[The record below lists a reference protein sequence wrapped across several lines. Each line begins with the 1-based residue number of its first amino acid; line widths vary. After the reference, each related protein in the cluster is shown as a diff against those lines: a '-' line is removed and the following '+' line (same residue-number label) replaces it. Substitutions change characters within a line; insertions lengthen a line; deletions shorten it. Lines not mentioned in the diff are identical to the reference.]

1 MFHGQQIRSVL
12 LNPRLVVGFL
22 LLVDVVD
29 YRGLVFVQAD
39 VDYAVAVVD
48 KDVVVVAFYLNAA
61 AAVDKDVDVVYNVD
75 VVDYDAVLDDY
86 EVGFVVVVVVVVV
99 VADAIGAAS

>member
-12 LNPRLVVGFL
+12 LNPHLVVGFL

-29 YRGLVFVQAD
+29 YRGLVFLHAD

-48 KDVVVVAFYLNAA
+48 KDVVVFVVLNAA
-61 AAVDKDVDVVYNVD
+61 ADVDKDVVVVYNVD

-99 VADAIGAAS
+99 DAIGAAS

>member
-12 LNPRLVVGFL
+12 LNPHLVVGFL

-29 YRGLVFVQAD
+29 YRGLVFLHAD

-48 KDVVVVAFYLNAA
+48 KDVARMLPGCGHDVAWMWP
-61 AAVDKDVDVVYNVD
+61 
-75 VVDYDAVLDDY
+75 
-86 EVGFVVVVVVVVV
+86 GCCQG
-99 VADAIGAAS
+99 VARMWL

>member
-1 MFHGQQIRSVL
+1 M
-12 LNPRLVVGFL
+12 NPHLVVGFL

-29 YRGLVFVQAD
+29 YCGLVFLHAD

-48 KDVVVVAFYLNAA
+48 KDVVVVVVLNAA
-61 AAVDKDVDVVYNVD
+61 AAVDKDVVVYNVD

-99 VADAIGAAS
+99 DAIGAAS

>member
-12 LNPRLVVGFL
+12 LNPHLVVGFL

-29 YRGLVFVQAD
+29 YRGLVFLHAD

-48 KDVVVVAFYLNAA
+48 KDVVVFVVLNAA
-61 AAVDKDVDVVYNVD
+61 ADVDKDVVVVYNVD

-86 EVGFVVVVVVVVV
+86 EVGFVVVAVVVV
-99 VADAIGAAS
+99 DAIGAAS

>member
-48 KDVVVVAFYLNAA
+48 KDVVVVAFLNAAA
-61 AAVDKDVDVVYNVD
+61 AAVDKDVVVYNVD

-86 EVGFVVVVVVVVV
+86 EVGFVVVAVVVV
-99 VADAIGAAS
+99 DAIGAAS

>member
-48 KDVVVVAFYLNAA
+48 KDVVVFVVLNAA
-61 AAVDKDVDVVYNVD
+61 ADVDKDVVVVYNVD

-86 EVGFVVVVVVVVV
+86 EVGFFVVVVVVVV
-99 VADAIGAAS
+99 DAIGAAS

>member
-12 LNPRLVVGFL
+12 LNPHLVVGFL

-29 YRGLVFVQAD
+29 YRGLVFLHAD

-48 KDVVVVAFYLNAA
+48 KDVVVVLN
-61 AAVDKDVDVVYNVD
+61 AAVDKDVVVVDNVD
-75 VVDYDAVLDDY
+75 VVVDYDAVLDDY

-99 VADAIGAAS
+99 VVDAIGAAS